1 MTDEELDKARADEAW
16 RLAGINDPSTQT
28 VLWSRKAVYA
38 AARLA
43 REGWMPV
50 DPLLLEAREIYARA
64 LEANDGVYAP
74 KECRS
79 GLCDDS
85 AAISAVLAAL
95 RRGIEIG
102 EGK

>member
-1 MTDEELDKARADEAW
+1 MTDEELDKARAEEAW
-16 RLAGINDPSTQT
+16 RKSDT
-28 VLWSRKAVYA
+28 VPAALTC

-50 DPLLLEAREIYARA
+50 DPLLLEARKLFA
-64 LEANDGVYAP
+64 
-74 KECRS
+74 
-79 GLCDDS
+79 DS
-85 AAISAVLAAL
+85 AENKEEAHIYLAGRFDHWSEFQIVLAAL

>member
-16 RLAGINDPSTQT
+16 RLAGINDPATQT

-50 DPLLLEAREIYARA
+50 DPLLLEARKLFA
-64 LEANDGVYAP
+64 
-74 KECRS
+74 
-79 GLCDDS
+79 DS
-85 AAISAVLAAL
+85 AENKEEAHIYLAGRFDHWSEFQIVLAAL

>member
-16 RLAGINDPSTQT
+16 RKSDT
-28 VLWSRKAVYA
+28 VPAALTC